1 MTKIIVIASQK
12 GGTGKTATTQNLGYE
27 LSQQNQKTLL
37 IDFDPQAD
45 LTKAF
50 GFDLRELPV
59 TIYDAMQNPKEAS
72 SMIQDGGSAN
82 LSLLPSS
89 LDLAGAELK
98 LGSQVF
104 VDRNSWL
111 SRVTRQL
118 VGKQDLILIDC
129 PPSLGFYTANAF
141 YAADEVIVPLQ
152 CEFLAYDA
160 LDQLFEVI
168 QLVQEQRDGLPFI
181 SGIVLTMYDKRISL
195 TAEVEAAARERFGD
209 LVFQTVIPRNV
220 SVSEAA
226 IGGKPVAEYKANSS
240 GALAYKALAKEVM
253 ERG

>member
-1 MTKIIVIASQK
+1 MV
-12 GGTGKTATTQNLGYE
+12 
-27 LSQQNQKTLL
+27 
-37 IDFDPQAD
+37 
-45 LTKAF
+45 
-50 GFDLRELPV
+50 
-59 TIYDAMQNPKEAS
+59 
-72 SMIQDGGSAN
+72 QDSGSVN
-82 LSLLPSS
+82 LSLMPAS

-98 LGSQVF
+98 LGSQMF

-111 SRVTRQL
+111 SKVTKQL
-118 VGKQDLILIDC
+118 TGPPDFILIDC

-141 YAADEVIVPLQ
+141 YAADEVLVPLQ

-168 QLVQEQRDGLPFI
+168 QLVQEQRDGLPRI
-181 SGIVLTMYDKRISL
+181 KGIILTMYDRRISL
-195 TAEVEAAARERFGD
+195 TREVEGAARERFGD

-226 IGGKPVAEYKANSS
+226 IGGKPVAQYKPNSS

>member
-1 MTKIIVIASQK
+1 
-12 GGTGKTATTQNLGYE
+12 
-27 LSQQNQKTLL
+27 
-37 IDFDPQAD
+37 
-45 LTKAF
+45 
-50 GFDLRELPV
+50 
-59 TIYDAMQNPKEAS
+59 
-72 SMIQDGGSAN
+72 MIQDGVSAN
-82 LSLLPSS
+82 LSVLPSS

-98 LGSQVF
+98 LGSQMF

-118 VGKQDLILIDC
+118 DGQQDLILIDC

-226 IGGKPVAEYKANSS
+226 IGGKPVSQYKPNSS